1 MTLLKSRKERNSPL
15 EKHKKQLLSLYLGAL
30 DADSLGMEKQ
40 QKIQHPNTQALMV
53 FYQSVRK
60 SHGTTEWHKKKRFT
74 ASPAFQLSPRPLC
87 GNRKDTMTLVSD
99 HPDILYSPTGHVG
112 MLKYEC
118 RVARYNTGYL
128 NKLKFQVS
136 RNNFSIS
143 IFQISNGPHFYQKW
157 LIL

>member
-1 MTLLKSRKERNSPL
+1 M
-15 EKHKKQLLSLYLGAL
+15 QLLSLYSGAL
-30 DADSLGMEKQ
+30 DVDSLSMGKQ

-60 SHGTTEWHKKKRFT
+60 SHGTTEWHKKKKFT
-74 ASPAFQLSPRPLC
+74 TSPAVQLCPQPPC

-112 MLKYEC
+112 MLKNER
-118 RVARYNTGYL
+118 RVVRYNTGYL

-143 IFQISNGPHFYQKW
+143 IFQILNGHIFTKNGSFSKM
-157 LIL
+157 